1 MDISIL
7 GCGWLGLP
15 LAETLVEEGHV
26 VRGSTT
32 TRSKLELLDDR
43 NIEPYLITLDPGLNC
58 NDCDDFWN
66 SELLIINIPPG
77 RGKEGVIS
85 RHTSQISSIIDR
97 LRKSTIKN
105 VIFISST
112 SVYPKTGGVM
122 SEEDAVPGSASR
134 ESGEALIKAEQ
145 QLVDEPSFNTIVLRF
160 GGLYGYDR
168 HPVTYLAG
176 KKDLPGGCA
185 PVNLIHRD
193 DCIGI
198 ITELIKKDM
207 ERGIFNAVS
216 DGHPPRKTYYAEAA
230 KQLELD
236 PPEFTED
243 DGSDYKVV
251 SNRKLKETLGYR
263 FKYPNPM
270 DFRAP

>member
-15 LAETLVEEGHV
+15 LAETLVENGHR

-32 TRSKLELLDDR
+32 TKSKLELLADR
-43 NIEPYLITLDPGLNC
+43 NIEPFLIALEPGLNG
-58 NDCDDFWN
+58 DSCDDFWK

-85 RHTSQISSIIDR
+85 RHTAQVNSIIDR
-97 LRKSTIKN
+97 LRTSAIKN
-105 VIFISST
+105 VIFVSST
-112 SVYPKTGGVM
+112 SVYPKTGGAM
-122 SEEDAVPGSASR
+122 TEEDAVPGSASR
-134 ESGEALIKAEQ
+134 ESGEALIKAERLLMEEQ
-145 QLVDEPSFNTIVLRF
+145 AFKTVVLRL
-160 GGLYGYDR
+160 GGLYGYSR

-176 KKDLPGGCA
+176 KKGLPGGCA

-193 DCIGI
+193 DCIGV
-198 ITELIKKDM
+198 ITTLIDKGI
-207 ERGIFNAVS
+207 EQGIFNAVS
-216 DGHPPRKTYYAEAA
+216 DGHPPRKEYYSEAA
-230 KQLELD
+230 KHLELD
-236 PPEFTED
+236 PPEFNEED
-243 DGSDYKVV
+243 RADYKVV

-270 DFRAP
+270 DLRAP